1 MRLYELANDF
11 LEVENLEGVDEQTQ
25 NEILNAI
32 KIEIE
37 NKGDG
42 IIKFIRNEEASL
54 KVIDEEIKRLQALKK
69 SKNNKIKNMKN
80 YLKHCMNL
88 MGMKK
93 IEGNLGRISIRKN
106 PASLNIVDE
115 SLIPEKFIGEEVI
128 KTIDKAMIKDLLK
141 DGEKISGCELTQ
153 SESVIIR

>member
-106 PASLNIVDE
+106 PASLEVLDGTIIPQEYMIKEVIINLDKARVKEMLKNGETVPGCALVQGE
-115 SLIPEKFIGEEVI
+115 SLII
-128 KTIDKAMIKDLLK
+128 K
-141 DGEKISGCELTQ
+141 
-153 SESVIIR
+153 

>member
-1 MRLYELANDF
+1 MKLYELANDF
-11 LEVENLEGVDEQTQ
+11 LEVENLEGVDAQTQ

-32 KIEIE
+32 KVEIE

-54 KVIDEEIKRLQALKK
+54 KVIDEEIKRLQAIKK
-69 SKNNKIKNMKN
+69 TKNNKIKNIKD
-80 YLKHCMNL
+80 YVHHCMTT
-88 MGMKK
+88 MGSKK
-93 IEGNLGRISIRKN
+93 IEGNIGRISIRKN
-106 PASLNIVDE
+106 PVALNIIDE

-128 KTIDKAMIKDLLK
+128 KTINKAMIKDLLK

>member
-1 MRLYELANDF
+1 MKLYELANDF
-11 LEVENLEGVDEQTQ
+11 LEVENLEGVDAQTQ

-32 KIEIE
+32 KVEIE

-69 SKNNKIKNMKN
+69 SKNTKIRNMKS
-80 YLKHCMNL
+80 YLMHCMRL

-106 PASLNIVDE
+106 PASLEILDGTI
-115 SLIPEKFIGEEVI
+115 IPQEYMIKEVI
-128 KTIDKAMIKDLLK
+128 INLDKARVKEMLKNGETVPGCALVQGESITIK
-141 DGEKISGCELTQ
+141 
-153 SESVIIR
+153 

>member
-11 LEVENLEGVDEQTQ
+11 LEVENLEGVDAQTQ

-32 KIEIE
+32 KVEIE

-69 SKNNKIKNMKN
+69 SKNTKIRNMKS
-80 YLKHCMNL
+80 YLMHCMRL

-106 PASLNIVDE
+106 PASLEILDGTIIPQEYMIKEVIINLDKARVKEMLKNGETVPGCALVQGE
-115 SLIPEKFIGEEVI
+115 SLII
-128 KTIDKAMIKDLLK
+128 K
-141 DGEKISGCELTQ
+141 
-153 SESVIIR
+153 

>member
-1 MRLYELANDF
+1 MKLYELANDF
-11 LEVENLEGVDEQTQ
+11 LEVENLEGVDAATQ
-25 NEILNAI
+25 IEIINAI
-32 KIEIE
+32 KTEIS

-69 SKNNKIKNMKN
+69 SKNTKIRNMKS
-80 YLKHCMNL
+80 YLMHCMRL

-106 PASLNIVDE
+106 PASLEILDGTI
-115 SLIPEKFIGEEVI
+115 IPQEYMIKEVI
-128 KTIDKAMIKDLLK
+128 INLDKTRVKEMLKNGETVPGCALVQGESITIK
-141 DGEKISGCELTQ
+141 
-153 SESVIIR
+153 

>member
-1 MRLYELANDF
+1 MKLYELANDF
-11 LEVENLEGVDEQTQ
+11 LEVENLEGVDAQTQ

-32 KIEIE
+32 KVEIE

-69 SKNNKIKNMKN
+69 SKNTKIRNMKS
-80 YLKHCMNL
+80 YLMHCMRL

-106 PASLNIVDE
+106 PASLEILDGTI
-115 SLIPEKFIGEEVI
+115 IPQEYMIKEVI
-128 KTIDKAMIKDLLK
+128 INLDKTRVKEMLKNGETVPGCTLVQNESITIK
-141 DGEKISGCELTQ
+141 
-153 SESVIIR
+153 

>member
-1 MRLYELANDF
+1 MKLYELANDF
-11 LEVENLEGVDEQTQ
+11 LEVENLEGVDAQTQ

-32 KIEIE
+32 KVEIE

-69 SKNNKIKNMKN
+69 SKNTKIRNMKS
-80 YLKHCMNL
+80 YLMHCMRL

-106 PASLNIVDE
+106 PASLEILDGTI
-115 SLIPEKFIGEEVI
+115 IPQEYMIKEVI
-128 KTIDKAMIKDLLK
+128 INLDKARVKEMLKNGETVPGCALVQCESITIK
-141 DGEKISGCELTQ
+141 
-153 SESVIIR
+153 

>member
-106 PASLNIVDE
+106 PVSLEIADE
-115 SLIPEKFIGEEVI
+115 SLIPAIFIKEEII
-128 KTIDKAMIKDLLK
+128 KTIDKNAIKYVIK
-141 DGEKISGCELTQ
+141 EGGSVSGCTLTQ
-153 SESVIIR
+153 SESITIK

>member
-1 MRLYELANDF
+1 MKLYELAND
-11 LEVENLEGVDEQTQ
+11 LLVVENLEEVDETAK

-32 KIEIE
+32 KAEIE

-42 IIKFIRNEEASL
+42 IIKFIRNEESSI

-80 YLKHCMNL
+80 YLMHCMQL
-88 MGMKK
+88 MNVRK

-106 PASLNIVDE
+106 PVSLGILDE
-115 SLIPEKFIGEEVI
+115 SLIPEYFIQEEVVKNVN
-128 KTIDKAMIKDLLK
+128 KTLIKDTLK
-141 DGEKISGCELTQ
+141 DGKDVPGCTLIQ
-153 SESVIIR
+153 NESITIK

>member
-1 MRLYELANDF
+1 MKLYELANDF
-11 LEVENLEGVDEQTQ
+11 LEVENLEGVDAQTQ

-32 KIEIE
+32 KVEIE

-69 SKNNKIKNMKN
+69 SKNTKIRNMKS
-80 YLKHCMNL
+80 YLMHCMRL

-93 IEGNLGRISIRKN
+93 IEGNLGKISIRKN
-106 PASLNIVDE
+106 PASLEILDGTI
-115 SLIPEKFIGEEVI
+115 IPQEYMIKEVI
-128 KTIDKAMIKDLLK
+128 INLDKARVKEMLKNGETVPGCALVQGESITIK
-141 DGEKISGCELTQ
+141 
-153 SESVIIR
+153 

>member
-1 MRLYELANDF
+1 MKLYELTRDF
-11 LEVENLEGVDEQTQ
+11 LGVENLEGVDAQTQ

-32 KIEIE
+32 KVEIE

-69 SKNNKIKNMKN
+69 SKNAKIRNMKS
-80 YLKHCMNL
+80 YLMHCMRL

-106 PASLNIVDE
+106 PASLEILDGTIIPQEYMIKEVIINLDKARVKEMLKNGETVPGCALVQGE
-115 SLIPEKFIGEEVI
+115 SLII
-128 KTIDKAMIKDLLK
+128 K
-141 DGEKISGCELTQ
+141 
-153 SESVIIR
+153 

>member
-1 MRLYELANDF
+1 MKLYELANDF
-11 LEVENLEGVDEQTQ
+11 LEVENLEGVDAQTQ
-25 NEILNAI
+25 NEILKAI
-32 KIEIE
+32 KVEIE

-69 SKNNKIKNMKN
+69 SKNTKIRNMKG
-80 YLKHCMNL
+80 YLMHCMRL

-106 PASLNIVDE
+106 PASLEILDGTIIPQEYMIKEVIINLDKARVKEMLKNGETVPGCALVQGE
-115 SLIPEKFIGEEVI
+115 SLII
-128 KTIDKAMIKDLLK
+128 K
-141 DGEKISGCELTQ
+141 
-153 SESVIIR
+153 

>member
-1 MRLYELANDF
+1 MKLYELANDF
-11 LEVENLEGVDEQTQ
+11 LEVENLEGVDAATQ
-25 NEILNAI
+25 IEIINAI
-32 KIEIE
+32 KTEIS

-69 SKNNKIKNMKN
+69 SKNTKIRNMKS
-80 YLKHCMNL
+80 YLMHCMRL

-106 PASLNIVDE
+106 PPSLEIVDGTIIPQEYMIKEVIINLDKNKVKEMLKNGETVPGCTLSQGE
-115 SLIPEKFIGEEVI
+115 SLII
-128 KTIDKAMIKDLLK
+128 K
-141 DGEKISGCELTQ
+141 
-153 SESVIIR
+153 